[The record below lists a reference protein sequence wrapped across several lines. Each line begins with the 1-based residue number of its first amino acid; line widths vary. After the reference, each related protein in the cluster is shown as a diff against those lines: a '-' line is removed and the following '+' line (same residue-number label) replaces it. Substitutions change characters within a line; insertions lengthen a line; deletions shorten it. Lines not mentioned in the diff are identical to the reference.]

1 MSEKRKGIFRS
12 LFGRGLAT
20 RPASAPSTPRS
31 APASMLELDRS
42 MLDAKLDEN
51 WTACIDFGT
60 ALSKIVMVRRH
71 EPGATTTEY
80 VRPLRSALVQCQ
92 DSRPS
97 CALRLFLSCRS
108 EFTSVSAHLL
118 STRTTELIIGDVSNR
133 RNTTSARL
141 ISSSWRH
148 PQVRQ
153 KIPRNASRASICSC
167 SCWASLFS
175 DSTARCALG
184 MI

>member
-12 LFGRGLAT
+12 LFGRGSAT

-42 MLDAKLDEN
+42 MLDAKLDDN
-51 WTACIDFGT
+51 WAACIDFGT

-71 EPGATTTEY
+71 EPGATG
-80 VRPLRSALVQCQ
+80 RSRSALFQCQ

-97 CALRLFLSCRS
+97 RALRRFISCRS
-108 EFTSVSAHLL
+108 EFTSVSARLL
-118 STRTTELIIGDVSNR
+118 STRTTELIIDDVSNR

-141 ISSSWRH
+141 INSSWRH

-153 KIPRNASRASICSC
+153 KIPRNSSLASICSC
-167 SCWASLFS
+167 FC
-175 DSTARCALG
+175 
-184 MI
+184 